1 MCKQLILLTSSV
13 LVLALAGANVVF
25 GGNVIERR
33 ISAGSDDGEE
43 AVNTGFQDSYNTSS
57 DLEILDDHS
66 DNGGRQFIGMNFRDI
81 GIAPGEKIGSAYIE
95 FVCEDLKDGT
105 ADAYLLIWGHFT
117 PNPDGFATPFVISNR
132 PRTVN
137 KVSWDPEPWTVLG
150 QVSQTADISSI
161 IQELIDQPG
170 WAAGN
175 AIEIIVGEDTSKP
188 VFTGSRCAHSYDGS
202 PSLAAMLHIEIAV
215 PYATKPNPVDGALL
229 EDTWVLL
236 GWSPGLFAVSHDVFL
251 GDNFDNV
258 NDGTGDTFRGNQTST
273 FLIVGFPGFPFPD
286 GLVPDTTYY
295 WRIDGVE
302 ADGTTK
308 HTGDVW
314 SFTVPS
320 KKAYNPNPADGGKY
334 VDPDVELSWTAG
346 PGAKLHYVYFGENFD
361 DVNNATGGIP
371 QVIKTY
377 TPGPLELGKTY
388 YWRVDEFDAF
398 VTHKGD
404 VWSFKTLPIIAITDP
419 NLIGWWKFDIGGG
432 STAIDWSGYGNDGN
446 LGGNP
451 QWVEGVVGGALELRG
466 GDYVSID
473 GVVNDITSNDITLS
487 AWIKTTQTREGNVFA
502 SNDSG
507 GGHVLLF
514 GIDNGNIYVDDG
526 PTADWPPAVSDNQW
540 HMITFVMKGSRIY
553 LYTDGVQVG
562 TVTTVI
568 DITTETRWSIGQE
581 WDGSSPSDF
590 YVGMVDNVRF
600 YDVALTPDEVR
611 EIMRGD
617 PLLAWNPKPA
627 NGSTPS
633 IKGAV
638 PLTWS
643 PGELAAGHD
652 VYFGTDELAVGGAD
666 ASDTSGIYR
675 GRQSA
680 TSYTPTE
687 ALAWGTGPY
696 YWRIDEYNTDTT
708 LSTGGVWSFTV
719 ADYLIVDDIEYYNDL
734 DPDDPASNRIFN
746 AWIDGYGVATNG
758 SLVGYELPPF
768 AEQSIVHGG
777 RQSMPFAYDNSG
789 TASYSEAT
797 LTLTQRDW
805 TKEGVGTLTV
815 WFRGDS
821 ANTAAPIYITLNGSA
836 IVTNGDP
843 DAALIDAWTEWNIP
857 LTDFNNQGVVLT
869 NVNSVT
875 IGLGNKTSPQPSG
888 SGMMFFDDIRLYR

>member
-1 MCKQLILLTSSV
+1 MCKKLIYLFCFV
-13 LVLALAGANVVF
+13 LVLALAGTNVVF

-57 DLEILDDHS
+57 DLEMLDDHS

-81 GIAPGEKIGSAYIE
+81 GIAPGEKISSAYIE

-105 ADAYLLIWGHFT
+105 GDAYLLIWGHLT

-132 PRTVN
+132 PKTVD
-137 KVSWDPEPWTVLG
+137 KVSWDPEPWTALG

-161 IQELIDQPG
+161 IQELIDQSG

-188 VFTGSRCAHSYDGS
+188 AFTGSRCAHSFNGS
-202 PSLAAMLHIEIAV
+202 PSNAPLLHIEIAV

-236 GWSPGLFAVSHDVFL
+236 GWSPGMFAVSHDVFL

-258 NDGTGDTFRGNQTST
+258 NDGTGDTFQGNQTST

-314 SFTVPS
+314 SFMVPS

-346 PGAKLHYVYFGENFD
+346 PGAKLHYVHFGDNFN

-371 QVIKTY
+371 QGIKTY
-377 TPGPLELGKTY
+377 TPGPLELDKTY
-388 YWRVDEFDAF
+388 YWRVDEFDGF
-398 VTHKGD
+398 VTNKGD
-404 VWSFKTLPIIAITDP
+404 VWSFETLPIIAITNP
-419 NLIGWWKFDIGGG
+419 NLIGWWKFDIGSGI
-432 STAIDWSGYGNDGN
+432 TAIDWSGYGNDGN

-451 QWVEGVVGGALELRG
+451 QWVEGVIGGALELRG

-526 PTADWPPAVSDNQW
+526 PVADWLPAVNDDQW

-590 YVGMVDNVRF
+590 YVGMVDDVRF
-600 YDVALTPDEVR
+600 YDVALTPDEIK

-617 PLLAWNPKPA
+617 PLVAWDPKPA
-627 NGSTPS
+627 NGSTTD
-633 IKGAV
+633 IERAT
-638 PLTWS
+638 PLSWS
-643 PGELAAGHD
+643 PGEQAAQHD
-652 VYFGTDELAVGGAD
+652 VYFGTDELAVDGAD
-666 ASDTSGIYR
+666 ASDATGIYR
-675 GRQSA
+675 GRQTA
-680 TSYTPTE
+680 ASYTPSE

-696 YWRIDEYNTDTT
+696 YWRIDEYNTDATVA
-708 LSTGGVWSFTV
+708 TGKVWNFTV
-719 ADYLIVDDIEYYNDL
+719 ADYLIVDDIESYNDL
-734 DPDDPASNRIFN
+734 DPSDPASNRIFLM
-746 AWIDGYGVATNG
+746 WLDGYGVATNG

-768 AEQSIVHGG
+768 CERGIVHSGM
-777 RQSMPFAYDNSG
+777 QSMPFAYDNSG
-789 TASYSEAT
+789 TARYSEAT

-821 ANTAAPIYITLNGSA
+821 ANTAAPMYITLNGSA
-836 IVTNGDP
+836 TVSHGDP
-843 DAALIDAWTEWNIP
+843 DAALIGAWTEWNIP
-857 LTDFNNQGVVLT
+857 LTDFSNQGVVLT
-869 NVNSVT
+869 NVNSIT
-875 IGLGNKTSPQPSG
+875 IGFGNKTSPQPSG